1 MWMHS
6 LDPLDRFFSS
16 FACCATCHNVEAV
29 LTADE
34 MEAGRHVVV
43 VDGGGDENESL
54 VRKEIELL
62 PLKVVVHDVV
72 KS

>member
-1 MWMHS
+1 
-6 LDPLDRFFSS
+6 
-16 FACCATCHNVEAV
+16 
-29 LTADE
+29 